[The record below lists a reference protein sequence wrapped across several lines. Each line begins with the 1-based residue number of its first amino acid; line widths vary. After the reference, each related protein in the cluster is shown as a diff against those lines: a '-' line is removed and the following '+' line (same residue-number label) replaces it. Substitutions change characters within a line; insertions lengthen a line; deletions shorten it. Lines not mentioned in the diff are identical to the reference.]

1 VIRIAWALSS
11 MLALAPR
18 ADAALGSCAVPW
30 TSFGAPNGFVRAY
43 TYLGSEIRDHEAS
56 FGSDPS
62 NGGSA
67 VNPNS
72 VDISSASP
80 QSAPGPESSVAF
92 GYYDGGTVWNA
103 DDPAT
108 LADDVLFFRLRIGAN
123 PRDNSQV
130 GFDAYHWN
138 VLFDLDADG
147 YKDYWIDV
155 EGSYANNGNPD
166 RVQLLHDPA
175 HTQLVASADASRVA
189 EFTARASV
197 DAASCGGAGT
207 SHTRTYP
214 VDDGSGDWMIDLQ
227 VPMTAFTDRSGN
239 PLLFPDT
246 PVAFVFTTGTSNQ
259 DPLQKDHMM
268 ELDYTGSNQPI
279 TFGDLVAPSGVPSI
293 EFTDPGLQP
302 AVYYLLDGEV
312 FVRVTDF
319 MADADPA
326 RAECVDATV
335 ADPVSGDDEPL
346 RLCETGP
353 STGIFTN
360 RGGLGAVTLP
370 RDAAGSSP
378 DGWLIGLQATTR
390 TVAARWE
397 LVYETIGFGQWR
409 VRYSLDDGANWT
421 LLPDRAQRGEPYTAS
436 VGGVPQVSFTVQQ
449 NGPENGDTIAFPTTA
464 GERLSTTAAAS
475 ADDDGVVTT
484 DSGRT
489 LYVSWTNAAHHTVT
503 DAIPVLG
510 PCGATVDFTR
520 SNGLVTTDFDI
531 ASTTTASDRLYAT
544 VIAPSAN
551 ADPGTVEALPVTLT
565 STRDGGD
572 LQVLTLAETGVDTGV
587 FRNAAGLGT
596 VIASVA
602 FPLTPANNRWEDIDR
617 GEVTA
622 TYSFQCGG
630 SALLASR
637 TATLFS
643 TPSGGRV
650 ELTNGA
656 GTTEETLYRPG
667 SLVWVQVTD
676 ATVASSCVSPPYP
689 ASTVRATVRSSTGDA
704 ETQVLHQT
712 GPGSGLYRNQL
723 QDLVTSA
730 DSPAVTSATAT
741 FAAGQVLAIATG
753 PDAGLYAVVA
763 GSVGNATLDRPL
775 TASRT
780 GIAFAIAPLRTETW
794 NGASATGDSVLEAAH
809 EGLLSVEYAD
819 CNDGDAV
826 ATNDAK
832 TDDAVYNAPPLVV
845 NRVLFAPDSPLPTDD
860 PPSGKCQQEMVE
872 VYNQTAGEVNATGFV
887 LRDEDLELDYTV
899 PQLGGADVVLPPGG
913 RLVVSVGGYYPDFQA
928 GSTFY
933 LFTGAMNADDT
944 LPNWLGG
951 PGDPDPADQVMLLD
965 ASGDVVDYVGW
976 SGTARPSVDFLGD
989 DAAAV
994 TARVW
999 QDDAYRT
1006 TSGLQAGQALARTTD
1021 GVDTNRPA
1029 DWSLFPDS
1037 TCEAMITAY
1046 AATRAT
1052 VRGLRVDPSGRVEF
1066 ATGAQRGSRSFRV
1079 LAVDDPRRGERGV
1092 PLHDRP
1098 EPAVVSDSLTPV
1110 VYRVLTAPVTTPFV
1124 AIEETEVSGARRT
1137 MGPFAVGDSAL
1148 EARLR
1153 LVEAQLD
1160 RAGVRADLG
1169 PRVATG
1175 LAGLRLMGELARSPG
1190 RPRGSS
1196 PGPGPGPAA
1205 AGGVKVLVRDE
1216 GTVEIPL
1223 ATLRAHGAPHDLRA
1237 LSVTTLGERVP
1248 FRVGP
1253 ESLLFRARPLA
1264 TDTADRGAHV
1274 VSWSGAPARAVP
1286 LTRSGDAPW
1295 PGYTRVEKSTTWV
1308 PSLPREADPW
1318 QWDLLLTGFGTW
1330 PYAWWDE
1337 EIARFDL
1344 PGYRAPRSLV
1354 RVVLRL
1360 VGFTAHAH
1368 TVSARVNGWAVGTV
1382 THEGKGPFLLSGA
1395 LPPQALR
1402 PEGNRLELDYAA
1414 DVSDP
1419 AAEHGMAYLDHLD
1432 VGVAPE
1438 PATAPVRYELR
1449 AWDPLALPAGFD
1461 YLIVTHADFLDAARR
1476 IARAKAKDGLH
1487 PVVVDVERAYDA
1499 FSGGVPEPNAVAAL
1513 VRGFAARGGRYV
1525 LLVGDDTFDPRG
1537 LAGTGAV
1544 SFVPS
1549 AVRFDEAW
1557 GRVPS
1562 ENAYADVDGDGRPE
1576 VAIGRLPC
1584 RTPEEAA
1591 LLAAKIES
1599 QGEVLASTAGRHLM
1613 AVDNAG
1619 PGDPPFRKEAE
1630 AIPLPGATSVA
1641 WADVGDGAAAARQAL
1656 RAGLA
1661 AGAQVTHYF
1670 GHGGPEEWADESLLT
1685 AADVALLPAS
1695 APTVLFTW
1703 SCQSQWYLNLWGPS
1717 VNEALLLAPR
1727 GGALASFGPAG
1738 ITTPRQQQPL
1748 ARGVYERFLAGTTLG
1763 DAVREAKAGALAADP
1778 SVRPAVDGFNL
1789 LGDPAL
1795 RLPAGR

>member
-1 VIRIAWALSS
+1 
-11 MLALAPR
+11 M
-18 ADAALGSCAVPW
+18 DSCAVPW

-43 TYLGSEIRDHEAS
+43 TYLGSEIRDYEAS
-56 FGSDPS
+56 AGSDPS

-72 VDISSASP
+72 IDISSASP

-92 GYYDGGTVWNA
+92 GYYDGGTVWSA
-103 DDPAT
+103 GDPAT
-108 LADDVLFFRLRIGAN
+108 LADDVLFFRIRIGAN
-123 PRDNSQV
+123 PRDNSLV

-147 YKDYWIDV
+147 YKDYWIDI

-166 RVQLLHDPA
+166 RVQVLHDPA
-175 HTQLVASADASRVA
+175 HTQLIASADASRVA
-189 EFTARASV
+189 EFSARASV

-214 VDDGSGDWMIDLQ
+214 VNDGSNDWMIDLQ
-227 VPMTAFTDRSGN
+227 VPMAAFTDRSGN
-239 PLLFPDT
+239 QLLYPDT
-246 PVAFVFTTGTSNQ
+246 PVAFVFTTGASNQ

-268 ELDYTGSNQPI
+268 DLDYTGPNQPV
-279 TFGDLVAPSGVPSI
+279 TFGDLVTPSGAPSI
-293 EFTDPGLQP
+293 EFTSPALQP

-312 FVRVTDF
+312 FVLVTDF
-319 MADADPA
+319 LANTDPA

-370 RDAAGSSP
+370 RDPVIPSTE
-378 DGWLIGLQATTR
+378 GWLIGLRATTR

-397 LVYETIGFGQWR
+397 LVYEAIGFGQWR
-409 VRYSLDDGANWT
+409 VRYSLDDGASWT
-421 LLPDRAQRGEPYTAS
+421 TLPDRALRGAPYTAS
-436 VGGVPQVSFTVQQ
+436 VGGVPQVSFTVEQS
-449 NGPENGDTIAFPTTA
+449 GPDSGDTIAFATTA
-464 GERLSTTAAAS
+464 GEPLFTTAAAS
-475 ADDDGVVTT
+475 EDEDGFVTT

-489 LYVSWTNAAHHTVT
+489 LYVSYTNAAHHTVT
-503 DAIPVLG
+503 DSIPVLG
-510 PCGATVDFTR
+510 PCGATVEFTR

-531 ASTTTASDRLYAT
+531 AATTTASDRLYVT
-544 VIAPSAN
+544 VTSPSAN
-551 ADPGTVEALPVTLT
+551 TDPASVQTVSVTVT
-565 STRDGGD
+565 STRPGGD
-572 LQVLTLAETGVDTGV
+572 VQVLILTETGVDTGV
-587 FRNAAGLGT
+587 FRNGTGLGT
-596 VIASVA
+596 VIASAA
-602 FPLTPANNRWEDIDR
+602 FPVTPGNNRWEDVDR

-622 TYSFQCGG
+622 TYTFQCGG
-630 SALLASR
+630 SPLTASR

-650 ELTNGA
+650 EFTNGA
-656 GTTEETLYRPG
+656 GTTDETLYRPG
-667 SLVWVQVTD
+667 SLVWVQVAD
-676 ATVASSCVSPPYP
+676 ATVASSCVSPPYL
-689 ASTVRATVRSSTGDA
+689 AGTVRVTVRSSAGDA
-704 ETQVLHQT
+704 ETLVLYET
-712 GPGSGLYRNQL
+712 APGSGLYRNQL

-730 DSPAVTSATAT
+730 GSPEVTSATAT
-741 FAAGQVLAIATG
+741 FVAGQVLAIATG

-763 GSVGNATLDRPL
+763 VAGSTATLDRPL
-775 TASRT
+775 TAART
-780 GIAFAIAPLRTETW
+780 GIAFAIAPLRAQTW
-794 NGASATGDSVLEAAH
+794 DGASATGDSVLEGAH
-809 EGLLSVEYAD
+809 EGLLTVEYAD
-819 CNDGDAV
+819 CSDGDAV
-826 ATNDAK
+826 ATNNLK
-832 TDDAVYNAPPLVV
+832 TDVATYNAPPLVV

-860 PPSGKCQQEMVE
+860 PPTGKCQQEMVE

-913 RLVVSVGGYYPDFQA
+913 RLVVSFGGYFPDFQA

-933 LFTGAMNADDT
+933 LFTGAMNPDDT

-976 SGTARPSVDFLGD
+976 SSTASPSVDFLGD

-1006 TSGLQAGQALARTTD
+1006 TSSLQAGEALARTTD
-1021 GVDTNRPA
+1021 GVDTNVPG

-1066 ATGAQRGSRSFRV
+1066 ATGTQRGSRSFRV
-1079 LAVDDPRRGERGV
+1079 LAVEDPRRGARGV

-1098 EPAVVSDSLTPV
+1098 VPAVVSDSLTPV
-1110 VYRVLTAPVTTPFV
+1110 FYRVETAPVTTPFV
-1124 AIEETEVSGARRT
+1124 AIEETDVSGATRT
-1137 MGPFAVGDSAL
+1137 MGPFAVGDPAL

-1153 LVEAQLD
+1153 RVEAQLD
-1160 RAGVRADLG
+1160 RAGVRDDLG

-1175 LAGLRLMGELARSPG
+1175 LAGLRLMGDLARPQR
-1190 RPRGSS
+1190 RPRGSA
-1196 PGPGPGPAA
+1196 PAPFPRPVA
-1205 AGGVKVLVRDE
+1205 AGGVKVLVRDA

-1237 LSVTTLGERVP
+1237 LSVTAMGDRVP

-1253 ESLLFRARPLA
+1253 QSLLFRVRPLA
-1264 TDTADRGAHV
+1264 TDTADRGAYV
-1274 VSWSGAPARAVP
+1274 VSWSGSPPRAVP

-1318 QWDLLLTGFGTW
+1318 QWDLLLTGFGSW
-1330 PYAWWDE
+1330 PYAWWGE

-1344 PGYRAPRSLV
+1344 PGYRAPRGLV

-1360 VGFTAHAH
+1360 VGFTAHEH
-1368 TVSARVNGWAVGTV
+1368 TVSARVNGRAVGAV
-1382 THEGKGPFLLSGA
+1382 TFTGKGPFLLSGA
-1395 LPPQALR
+1395 LPPEALR
-1402 PEGNRLELDYAA
+1402 PEGNRLELDYEA

-1419 AAEHGMAYLDHLD
+1419 AAEYGMVYLDHLD
-1432 VGVAPE
+1432 VGIAPE
-1438 PATAPVRYELR
+1438 PATAPARYELR
-1449 AWDPLALPAGFD
+1449 PWDPVALPSRGD
-1461 YLIVTHADFLDAARR
+1461 YLIVTHADFAGAARR
-1476 IARAKAKDGLH
+1476 IARAKAEEGLQ

-1525 LLVGDDTFDPRG
+1525 LLIGDDTFDPRD

-1549 AVRFDEAW
+1549 AMRFDEVW

-1599 QGEVLASTAGRHLM
+1599 QGEVLASTAGRHVV
-1613 AVDNAG
+1613 AVDNSG
-1619 PGDPPFRKEAE
+1619 PGDPPFRKDAE
-1630 AIPLPGATSVA
+1630 AIPLPGATSLE
-1641 WADVGDGAAAARQAL
+1641 WADLGDGAAAARQAL
-1656 RAGLA
+1656 HAGLA

-1685 AADVALLPAS
+1685 AADVALLPAA

-1703 SCQSQWYLNLWGPS
+1703 ACQSQWYLNLWGPS

-1738 ITTPRQQQPL
+1738 ITTPRQQRPL
-1748 ARGVYERFLAGTTLG
+1748 ARGVYERFLAGGMTLG
-1763 DAVREAKAGALAADP
+1763 DAVREAKAEALATDP
-1778 SVRPAVDGFNL
+1778 TVLPAVDGFNL

-1795 RLPAGR
+1795 KLPAVR